1 MNKKT
6 TQHNYELTFS
16 LHTDYINMSPVIDV
30 SIFVYSKCALTQTST
45 ICPYQ
50 IRLGI
55 NNEPFHNISQLA
67 RNRVSYSTRPVYV
80 AESRHLWLFIFLF
93 HNIFVKRYVF
103 LLQITAVCDFY
114 TYARYITQ
122 GLVKSDGKIQFSK
135 IDIWRSHQGQNKGM
149 K

>member
-6 TQHNYELTFS
+6 TQQNYELTFS

-67 RNRVSYSTRPVYV
+67 RNRVSYSTRPIYV

-93 HNIFVKRYVF
+93 HNSFCKEIRFFVADYRSLWFLHLCTIHYSRFSEKR
-103 LLQITAVCDFY
+103 
-114 TYARYITQ
+114 R
-122 GLVKSDGKIQFSK
+122 
-135 IDIWRSHQGQNKGM
+135 
-149 K
+149 